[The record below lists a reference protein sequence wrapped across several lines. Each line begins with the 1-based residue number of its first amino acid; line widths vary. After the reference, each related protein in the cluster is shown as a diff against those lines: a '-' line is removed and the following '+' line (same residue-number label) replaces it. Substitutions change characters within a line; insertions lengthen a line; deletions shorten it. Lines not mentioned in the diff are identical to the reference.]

1 MAHRFFSFL
10 LKNQI
15 LLVLFIAV
23 AGWFIFQIRGVLMS
37 IFISYIIMAALN
49 PFVQFFL
56 KKKFP
61 KILAVVIPYFT
72 ILFLFL
78 IIIYPLIPFIVSQ
91 MQSFIEKLPIYTNQ
105 AASILGFSVDAKQ
118 IQRILASELS
128 SNLGKNAVSVTGAL
142 FGGIFS
148 TLTIIIVAFYLL
160 LYHDELKHFI
170 AHLFHKNIHQRVY
183 ETLTLIDDKL
193 GAWLRGQLVLCV
205 FIGLLTFIALTILG
219 VPYAL
224 PLAVM
229 AGFLEAIPTLGPTL
243 SAVPATVVAI
253 SISPSLALVVI
264 VVYMVIQLLE
274 NNILVPKIMQAAV
287 GLNPVVVILGVT
299 IGANLMGISGALLS
313 IPFISFIIVILSSLK
328 RNFDEK

>member
-1 MAHRFFSFL
+1 
-10 LKNQI
+10 
-15 LLVLFIAV
+15 
-23 AGWFIFQIRGVLMS
+23 
-37 IFISYIIMAALN
+37 
-49 PFVQFFL
+49 
-56 KKKFP
+56 
-61 KILAVVIPYFT
+61 
-72 ILFLFL
+72 
-78 IIIYPLIPFIVSQ
+78 
-91 MQSFIEKLPIYTNQ
+91 
-105 AASILGFSVDAKQ
+105 
-118 IQRILASELS
+118 
-128 SNLGKNAVSVTGAL
+128 LGKNAVSVTGAL

-313 IPFISFIIVILSSLK
+313 IPFISFIIVIISSLR